1 MDKHRSVL
9 NVTISLIFKVLT
21 LIATLLT
28 RRVLI
33 RYIGNEMN
41 GLNSLYLSI
50 IGFLSVAE
58 LGVGSA
64 ITFCM
69 YKPIVE
75 GDSNKVAA
83 LYGLFRKLYRIIGG
97 VIFAAGLVLLPFL
110 PYLAKDYAELN
121 VNFQFTFLLM
131 LVSVALTYLY
141 SCKISLINAYK
152 DNYVTTTITSTGLLL
167 QNGLQILVTVLTRS
181 FTLYLVCR
189 IIAVIPQW
197 AAAEYFARKKHAD
210 ILSNRQRLDR
220 ETGKEVTKNVR
231 AMFMH
236 QIGGVLVNTADS
248 VIISAFIGVVVLGR
262 YSNYVTIMTAM
273 SSLLALLFSSLTSV
287 LGHAYVEN
295 DLAASR
301 RYFSFFHSLNFSVG
315 MIFFL
320 GYYAVID
327 DLVAIF
333 FRSDLLLPKP
343 ISLVITANYF
353 VQFMRQSALT
363 FRNATGTFYND
374 RWKPLFEGL
383 CNVALSITFVKVLP
397 EDCQVVGVIVAT
409 IITNLLICHIVEPYV
424 LFKYAFGE
432 SPKRYYRRNYLYIA
446 VFAAA
451 LAVLHFCMRSIANPW
466 LELLVNGCIAVG
478 IGAIPCAV
486 TVCTDRTFRGY
497 LQKLWGLGAKKLR
510 SLGKTQP

>member
-21 LIATLLT
+21 LITTLLT

-33 RYIGNEMN
+33 RYIGNDMN

-64 ITFCM
+64 ITYCM

-75 GDSNKVAA
+75 GDSGRVAA
-83 LYGLFRKLYRIIGG
+83 LYRLFKKLYLLIGG

-110 PYLAKDYAELN
+110 PHLAKDYAELN
-121 VNFQFTFLLM
+121 VNFRFTFFLM
-131 LVSVALTYLY
+131 LVSTVLTYLY

-181 FTLYLVCR
+181 FPLYLACR
-189 IIAVIPQW
+189 IVAVIPQW
-197 AAAEYFARKKHAD
+197 IAAEYFARKKHAD

-220 ETGKEVTKNVR
+220 ETGREVTKNIR

-236 QIGGVLVNTADS
+236 QIGAVLVNTADS
-248 VIISAFIGVVVLGR
+248 VIISAFIGVAVLGK
-262 YSNYVTIMTAM
+262 YSNYTTIVTAM
-273 SSLLALLFSSLTSV
+273 SGLLALLFSSLTSV
-287 LGHAYVEN
+287 IGHAYVEN
-295 DLAASR
+295 EPGISR
-301 RYFSFFHSLNFSVG
+301 RYLRFFHTLNFTVG

-327 DLVAIF
+327 DLVAIC
-333 FRSDLLLPKP
+333 FRSDLLLSKP
-343 ISLVITANYF
+343 ISLVITLNYF
-353 VQFMRQSALT
+353 VQFMRNSAMT

-374 RWKPLFEGL
+374 RWKPLFEGA
-383 CNVALSITFVKVLP
+383 CNVALSVTFVKILP
-397 EDCQVVGVIVAT
+397 EDYRVVGVIVAT

-424 LFKYAFGE
+424 LFKHALKA
-432 SPKRYYRRNYLYIA
+432 SPKRYYVRNYLYIA

-451 LAVLHFCMRSIANPW
+451 LALLNLCMRSIPNPW
-466 LELLVNGCIAVG
+466 IELLVNGCIAVG
-478 IGAIPCAV
+478 IGLIPCV
-486 TVCTDRTFRGY
+486 FTVLADKGFRSD
-497 LQKLWGLGAKKLR
+497 LRKLKRAFVR
-510 SLGKTQP
+510 RFR